1 MVLDLGADERVKD
14 GEDMAAVFEHAREN
28 VAQLG
33 FTLGFAVPLGKN
45 RGGNLDVLAE
55 FFRGMPAQEQAVE
68 KCRFPLRILQI
79 HSDFGRQV
87 GSHRRHRKNAVYR
100 KTFPRQVELGFLCF
114 RLVNSPA
121 WAGHDPGR
129 LTSSNRHRMLKG
141 MGKLPKSLA
150 SRTVGR
156 FLRFGMLRGL
166 RSVEIDPDEFRQHLA
181 DKHNLWIPHF
191 GRMRDVPIEQLDAI
205 AERLIHNAQR
215 VALAQGAGFGLGGMI
230 TILPDASLLTII
242 ALRLIQ
248 RLCLL
253 YGFEERE
260 SERRIQMWLAA
271 AGAAGID
278 LGKDLAEKQ
287 IAERLA
293 PRIAGRLAVRIG
305 EESAEK
311 WVGRMVPLAS
321 SAIGGAMNYT
331 FIRTW
336 GRRVQR
342 HLREKHLTERATA
355 AQTVQ
360 SSNTISIVRP

>member
-1 MVLDLGADERVKD
+1 
-14 GEDMAAVFEHAREN
+14 
-28 VAQLG
+28 
-33 FTLGFAVPLGKN
+33 
-45 RGGNLDVLAE
+45 
-55 FFRGMPAQEQAVE
+55 
-68 KCRFPLRILQI
+68 
-79 HSDFGRQV
+79 
-87 GSHRRHRKNAVYR
+87 
-100 KTFPRQVELGFLCF
+100 
-114 RLVNSPA
+114 
-121 WAGHDPGR
+121 
-129 LTSSNRHRMLKG
+129 

-166 RSVEIDPDEFRQHLA
+166 RTVEIDPEDFRQYLA

-278 LGKDLAEKQ
+278 LGKDIAEKQ

-321 SAIGGAMNYT
+321 SAIGGALNYT

-336 GRRVQR
+336 GRRVHR
-342 HLREKHLTERATA
+342 HLREKHLTERAA
-355 AQTVQ
+355 AAERAQVAR
-360 SSNTISIVRP
+360 TISIR

>member
-1 MVLDLGADERVKD
+1 
-14 GEDMAAVFEHAREN
+14 
-28 VAQLG
+28 
-33 FTLGFAVPLGKN
+33 
-45 RGGNLDVLAE
+45 
-55 FFRGMPAQEQAVE
+55 
-68 KCRFPLRILQI
+68 
-79 HSDFGRQV
+79 
-87 GSHRRHRKNAVYR
+87 
-100 KTFPRQVELGFLCF
+100 
-114 RLVNSPA
+114 
-121 WAGHDPGR
+121 
-129 LTSSNRHRMLKG
+129 
-141 MGKLPKSLA
+141 MGKLPKSHA
-150 SRTVGR
+150 SRMVGR
-156 FLRFGMLRGL
+156 FLRFGMLHGL
-166 RSVEIDPDEFRQHLA
+166 RSIEIDPDEFRQYLA

-191 GRMRDVPIEQLDAI
+191 GRMRDVPIEQLDRI
-205 AERLIHNAQR
+205 AERLIQNAQR

-321 SAIGGAMNYT
+321 SAIGGALNYT

-342 HLREKHLTERATA
+342 HLREKHLAERAA
-355 AQTVQ
+355 AAESAQFAK
-360 SSNTISIVRP
+360 TISIVRQ